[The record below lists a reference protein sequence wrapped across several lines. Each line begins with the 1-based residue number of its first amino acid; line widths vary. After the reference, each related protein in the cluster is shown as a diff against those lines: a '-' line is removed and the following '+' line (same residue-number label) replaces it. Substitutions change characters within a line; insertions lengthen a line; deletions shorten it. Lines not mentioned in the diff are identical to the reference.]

1 MKARMTAAAIVM
13 GLVASATAQAQSP
26 TRPTEIKAP
35 ATTAIPQQG
44 MRIYI
49 DPATG
54 AWVDSPVTEEQ
65 KQEAAR
71 AAGAVDFSKI
81 DTILHADGSIE
92 YRMNGQMLESVVATR
107 NADGTLRLVCSEHGL
122 DHGHGPVVPAQG
134 GRDVR

>member
-1 MKARMTAAAIVM
+1 MKARLAAATVVLS
-13 GLVASATAQAQSP
+13 LVASATAQAETP
-26 TRPTEIKAP
+26 ARPTQTKTPETGA
-35 ATTAIPQQG
+35 APQQG

-54 AWVDSPVTEEQ
+54 AWVDTPVTEEQ

-71 AAGAVDFSKI
+71 AAPAVDFSKI
-81 DTILHADGSIE
+81 DTIVHADGSIE

-122 DHGHGPVVPAQG
+122 DHGHGPIAPAQG